1 MAHPSPQVGVGM
13 GPTNVQRAQKG
24 PFKCASGRAKGMT
37 RNLVGRLRRSHFRA
51 ERVAS
56 QACPTCHAVAV
67 APTHPRLRCGCKF
80 KDGPVGSTLLWRRQY
95 E

>member
-1 MAHPSPQVGVGM
+1 
-13 GPTNVQRAQKG
+13 
-24 PFKCASGRAKGMT
+24 MT
-37 RNLVGRLRRSHFRA
+37 RNLVGRLRQTGFVA

-56 QACPTCHAVAV
+56 QACPTCHSVAV
-67 APTHPRLRCGCKF
+67 APVHPRLRCGCKF